1 MGPRESC
8 YFVCVCVCGVCACLQ
23 HGLEAPLWYILL
35 FAAFWEKA
43 QERVWI
49 SESMVGS

>member
-8 YFVCVCVCGVCACLQ
+8 YFVCVCVCVCVCLQ
-23 HGLEAPLWYILL
+23 PGLEALLWYILL
-35 FAAFWEKA
+35 FAALWEKT

-49 SESMVGS
+49 SESMAGS